1 MASIRV
7 VLDVQGNEIEFT
19 RNINEPDVWA
29 YNREPVWNLEPE
41 TIFDEIDIVVS
52 SVKAAYMESIVVK
65 RPVIEE
71 HDE

>member
-1 MASIRV
+1 MGSIRV

-29 YNREPVWNLEPE
+29 YNNKPIWELEPE